1 MNEHQ
6 CAEPICKFM
15 GVIDNTDTWLC
26 KHTGNPNAPGVVR
39 YITKPSTSKLAPVT
53 WVEWFDKYAPLLDG
67 NALLEAH
74 SLYKKDKGEENV
86 Y

>member
-6 CAEPICKFM
+6 CEEPICKFM

-26 KHTGNPNAPGVVR
+26 NHAGNPNAPGVIR
-39 YITKPSTSKLAPVT
+39 YITRFPKKVASAT
-53 WVEWFDKYAPLLDG
+53 WVEWFDRYAPLLAG

-74 SLYKKDKGEENV
+74 NLYKKDKGEEHV